1 MPAAV
6 LLLMD
11 FCLHGSNIEKLENP
25 ANDRVTNIGVRVKAT
40 SYLEVERA
48 IVNTQS
54 AQHSSNIVST

>member
-1 MPAAV
+1 
-6 LLLMD
+6 MD
-11 FCLHGSNIEKLENP
+11 LIYLEKLENP
-25 ANDRVTNIGVRVKAT
+25 AADRVTNIGVRVKAT